1 MRAAPVLWLAAC
13 IDYSPAGKPGDPEVI
28 GRDTSR
34 PDAEETG
41 GDTDDTASS
50 REEVCDGLDNDGD
63 GLTDEEFPDIDVDA
77 VADCVDTTCVVAL
90 DGDEELS
97 EAHWCERSVTAAVDP
112 WNVELLWELDISAT
126 CFNIVAADLF
136 ADGTVEL
143 VCAETITGRLQLID
157 GRTGRRF
164 ATIDGVADYTGIAI
178 ADLDGDGRMNIL
190 VYNTTGAIVAYEP
203 DGGILWTGPV
213 VLREVGY
220 EVDPIEVVDLDE
232 DGRPEIVGQYAI
244 LRSDGTL
251 FTPVGADE
259 PDDLNHTDIAAAD
272 LDGDGNVDILS
283 EWARFQSDGAMVWEY
298 VPPDHGRW
306 SSIPLLVQADGD
318 DDAEVVWAGDN
329 FFAVVESDGGI
340 VEEHAGDMYAS
351 FPCAGDM
358 DGDGDM
364 DLLVVGTTGTRA
376 WSLPSTQLWVGPYVD
391 LTEIS
396 VGCTTFDSD
405 LDGRKEVVYGDGEA
419 LYVLDGTTGTVLYQ
433 HDRVSPTADDRVLV
447 VDLDGDDSVEI
458 VASTFGGGYGPMLR
472 AYGNVNR
479 DWPPG
484 TQMWPSATWSG
495 TSLLPDGRVPRTP
508 HKPWLTTKVW
518 RGQPEVPIFG
528 SDLRPAIGDTCVA
541 SCEADGEV
549 RMAVRLENLGPDE
562 VEAGVPVAV
571 YGLDGTGERVLLTV
585 LTSAQWLDDGRA
597 GASWEVVTTTAQ
609 AARGLVIVA
618 GDDGTGSVHA
628 DDCGGDNNTVEWA
641 LTECP

>member
-1 MRAAPVLWLAAC
+1 
-13 IDYSPAGKPGDPEVI
+13 
-28 GRDTSR
+28 
-34 PDAEETG
+34 
-41 GDTDDTASS
+41 
-50 REEVCDGLDNDGD
+50 
-63 GLTDEEFPDIDVDA
+63 
-77 VADCVDTTCVVAL
+77 
-90 DGDEELS
+90 
-97 EAHWCERSVTAAVDP
+97 
-112 WNVELLWELDISAT
+112 
-126 CFNIVAADLF
+126 
-136 ADGTVEL
+136 
-143 VCAETITGRLQLID
+143 
-157 GRTGRRF
+157 
-164 ATIDGVADYTGIAI
+164 
-178 ADLDGDGRMNIL
+178 
-190 VYNTTGAIVAYEP
+190 
-203 DGGILWTGPV
+203 
-213 VLREVGY
+213 
-220 EVDPIEVVDLDE
+220 
-232 DGRPEIVGQYAI
+232 
-244 LRSDGTL
+244 
-251 FTPVGADE
+251 
-259 PDDLNHTDIAAAD
+259 
-272 LDGDGNVDILS
+272 
-283 EWARFQSDGAMVWEY
+283 
-298 VPPDHGRW
+298 
-306 SSIPLLVQADGD
+306 
-318 DDAEVVWAGDN
+318 
-329 FFAVVESDGGI
+329 
-340 VEEHAGDMYAS
+340 MYAS

-396 VGCTTFDSD
+396 VGCTTFDFD